1 MIKYIPKRKYHQM
14 LMLVMGTGSATA
26 LIWFAFLN
34 PAISS
39 LKATTEQIAQWTG
52 KLKTEKQHLG
62 LAERFKNDVVTAT
75 MKLQAI
81 EEEMPQGDLYR
92 WVIKILLPFQVRHD
106 VEFSSFEPPQVG
118 DSNRWPNAPYKS
130 SIFSIVGLAT
140 YHNFGKFLADFE
152 NTYPYL
158 TLRALELE
166 PAGANSGGS
175 EDDRNIRFK
184 MEFVAPVKPTEAR

>member
-1 MIKYIPKRKYHQM
+1 MSKYIPKAKYQQM
-14 LMLVMGTGSATA
+14 LMLVVGTGGAAA
-26 LIWFAFLN
+26 LIWLALLN
-34 PAISS
+34 PAISN
-39 LKATTEQIAQWTG
+39 LKATTEQIAQWRS
-52 KLKTEKQHLG
+52 KLKTEMQHLG
-62 LAERFKNDVVTAT
+62 LAERFKNDVVSAT

-106 VEFSSFEPPQVG
+106 VEFSGFEPPQVG
-118 DSNRWPNAPYKS
+118 DSIRWPNAPYKS
-130 SIFSIVGLAT
+130 SIFSVAGVAT

-166 PAGANSGGS
+166 PSGPNSGGS

>member
-81 EEEMPQGDLYR
+81 EDEMPQGDLYR
-92 WVIKILLPFQVRHD
+92 WVIKILLPFQAQHN
-106 VEFSSFEPPQVG
+106 VEFSSFEPPQVEYL
-118 DSNRWPNAPYKS
+118 SRWPNVSYKS
-130 SIFSIVGLAT
+130 SMFSVVGVAT

-166 PAGANSGGS
+166 PAGGNTGSS
-175 EDDRNIRFK
+175 EDERNLRFK
-184 MEFVAPVKPTEAR
+184 IEFITPVKPTEVR

>member
-1 MIKYIPKRKYHQM
+1 MIKYIPKGKYHQM
-14 LMLVMGTGSATA
+14 LMLVMGTGSAAA

-39 LKATTEQIAQWTG
+39 LKATTEQIAQRTG
-52 KLKTEKQHLG
+52 ELKTEKQHLG

-118 DSNRWPNAPYKS
+118 DFNRWPDMPYKS
-130 SIFSIVGLAT
+130 SIFSVLGVAT

-166 PAGANSGGS
+166 PAGANSGSS

-184 MEFVAPVKPTEAR
+184 MEFVTPVKPTEVR

>member
-1 MIKYIPKRKYHQM
+1 MIKYIPKRKFHQI
-14 LMLVMGTGSATA
+14 LLLVTGTGAAAA

-34 PAISS
+34 PSISS
-39 LKATTEQIAQWTG
+39 LKATTEQIAQRTG
-52 KLKTEKQHLG
+52 ELKTEKQHLG

-92 WVIKILLPFQVRHD
+92 WVIKILLPFQVRHE
-106 VEFSSFEPPQVG
+106 VEFSNFEPPQVG
-118 DSNRWPNAPYKS
+118 SFNRWPNMPYKS
-130 SIFSIVGLAT
+130 SLFSVVGVAT

-166 PAGANSGGS
+166 PAGANSGSS

-184 MEFVAPVKPTEAR
+184 MEFVTPVKPTEVR

>member
-1 MIKYIPKRKYHQM
+1 
-14 LMLVMGTGSATA
+14 MLVVGTGGAAA
-26 LIWFAFLN
+26 LIWLALLN
-34 PAISS
+34 PAISN
-39 LKATTEQIAQWTG
+39 LKATTEQIAQWRS
-52 KLKTEKQHLG
+52 KLKTEMQHLG
-62 LAERFKNDVVTAT
+62 LAERFKNDVETAT

-81 EEEMPQGDLYR
+81 EEGMPEGDLYR
-92 WVIKILLPFQVRHD
+92 WLIKILLPFQARHD
-106 VEFSSFEPPQVG
+106 VEFSGFEPPQVG

-130 SIFSIVGLAT
+130 SIFSVAGVAT